1 MKKGDFETKFFTGQK
16 FDNQMAMIVQSSKY
30 GDEYFTIARKV
41 SDISPDVIAHNPNL
55 VKYIPVN
62 KLNTKTLQT
71 KYIETLEKTG
81 KWGWEK
87 LNKIAGWVA
96 KHPKISTASGAYAWY
111 VLDPVGFEE
120 QVRNSGKTLALFL
133 MDTFGSAAEG
143 AGTAV
148 TEKVEEIKDNIKKDI
163 DHYMDEKVSDI
174 KAGSSYIVTRLV
186 GILILILLFISWRK
200 RKVIHHFLTKADEV
214 KNNQNKKYYEKDED
228 EF

>member
-1 MKKGDFETKFFTGQK
+1 
-16 FDNQMAMIVQSSKY
+16 MAMIVQSSKY